1 MSVNFTVAI
10 VGRPNVGKSRLFNR
24 LVGQRVSIVHD
35 MPGVT
40 RDIVSRDLP
49 EGYTLLDTGGMGL
62 LPGTSDTPE
71 KIVTAVEAQIE
82 LSIMAANYILFVV
95 DGREGL
101 TPLDIDMGNILRTSG
116 KKVLLVVNKV
126 DSGEDSIDASS
137 FYKLG
142 LGEPSFV
149 SAEHGRGI
157 GELKEAIILER
168 DETVGPPEP
177 VDPGKKVI
185 RIGFV
190 GRPNV
195 GKSSLSNCLV
205 RSERFIVSD
214 VPGTT
219 RDSVETTFTWRSN
232 RGEDWHF
239 ALTDT
244 AGIRKN
250 TKLNS
255 SVEYFSRVRSLDA
268 IHSLDVVLM
277 VIDAKEGPTALDKSI
292 AGEATAANKPV
303 VVVVNKWDLALE
315 AFENDEISGFEEEKD
330 FREAFE
336 KGLRR
341 EIFFVPG
348 APIRFVSAIQ
358 NIDIEKML
366 FDVRQLDKRHNQTLS
381 TGRLNSVLQK
391 MAIRMP
397 APKVEGRRFR
407 FYYAVHTGNRPYRV
421 KLFCNQS
428 YRLAD
433 SYKRYLQ
440 AGIVKEF
447 ELEGCPIVFDM
458 VNKKNPYVDEN
469 AEKMDHTRR
478 KPDTQHYYNPKERF
492 KGGKRQKKKDV

>member
-1 MSVNFTVAI
+1 MSVNYTVAI

-24 LVGQRVSIVHD
+24 LVGQRISIVHD

-71 KIVTAVEAQIE
+71 KIVSAVESQVE
-82 LSIMAANYILFVV
+82 LSILAANYILFVV

-101 TPLDIDMGNILRTSG
+101 SPLDIDMGKILRKSG
-116 KKVLLVVNKV
+116 KKVLMVVNKV
-126 DSGEDSIDASS
+126 DSGVDGIDTAA

-142 LGEPSFV
+142 LGDPIFV

-157 GELKEAIILER
+157 DVLKTMIIDQRNEDVGE
-168 DETVGPPEP
+168 PEP
-177 VDPGKKVI
+177 EDPSKKVI
-185 RIGFV
+185 RIGFI

-205 RSERFIVSD
+205 QSERFIVSD
-214 VPGTT
+214 IPGTT
-219 RDSVETTFTWRSN
+219 RDSVETSFTWNSK

-239 ALTDT
+239 TLTDT

-250 TKLNS
+250 TKLDS

-268 IHSLDVVLM
+268 IHNLDVVLM
-277 VIDAKEGPTALDKSI
+277 VVDAKEGPTSLDKAI

-315 AFENDEISGFEEEKD
+315 AFANEEISGFEEEKG

-348 APIRFVSAIQ
+348 APIRFVSAKE
-358 NIDIEKML
+358 NLDIEKML
-366 FDVRQLDKRHNQTLS
+366 YDVRQLDKRHNQKIP
-381 TGRLNSVLQK
+381 TGRLNNLLQK

-397 APKVEGRRFR
+397 APKVDGRRFR

-421 KLFCNQS
+421 KVFCNQG
-428 YRLAD
+428 YRLGD

-440 AGIVKEF
+440 AGIVEAF
-447 ELEGCPIVFDM
+447 DLEGCPIVFDL
-458 VNKKNPYVDEN
+458 VNKKNPYVNEDE
-469 AEKMDHTRR
+469 ETKIDRSR
-478 KPDTQHYYNPKERF
+478 PKPDTQHYYNPKERF
-492 KGGKRQKKKDV
+492 KGGKRRKKG